1 MLSART
7 VVPEVYGEIGACC
20 DRRSEAEREHRK
32 CAPTPLSPPRL
43 FDERLRVDERLVN
56 QQRSDS
62 AGPLFDDRH
71 R

>member
-1 MLSART
+1 MH
-7 VVPEVYGEIGACC
+7 GEIGACC

-32 CAPTPLSPPRL
+32 SAPTPLSPPRL
-43 FDERLRVDERLVN
+43 FDQCLRVDERLVN
-56 QQRSDS
+56 RHRFDS